1 MTIPVIRDLTIFL
14 IDSALSACLIC
25 IGSNDHR
32 KENLLLARQNLYALF
47 PSIYFATEM
56 ETEPLD
62 LKNTARFSNQV
73 ALFATAMEKEAVVN
87 ALKEIEMKAGRRSED
102 KTAEKIPLDIDL
114 LVYGNEILKP
124 KDLRREYIQKGV
136 EELGTLLAREEVGEW
151 PVE

>member
-56 ETEPLD
+56 ETEPLY

-73 ALFATAMEKEAVVN
+73 ALFVTAMEKEAVVN
-87 ALKEIEMKAGRRSED
+87 ALKEIEMKAGRRPED
-102 KTAEKIPLDIDL
+102 KTEEKIPLSRIRQSRMSCVSAARRAGTSCFPANCIRITAPARSADICF
-114 LVYGNEILKP
+114 G
-124 KDLRREYIQKGV
+124 
-136 EELGTLLAREEVGEW
+136 
-151 PVE
+151 

>member
-56 ETEPLD
+56 ETEPLY

-73 ALFATAMEKEAVVN
+73 ALFVTAMEKEAVVN
-87 ALKEIEMKAGRRSED
+87 ALKEIEIKPDAAPKIRR
-102 KTAEKIPLDIDL
+102 
-114 LVYGNEILKP
+114 
-124 KDLRREYIQKGV
+124 QKKF
-136 EELGTLLAREEVGEW
+136 LW
-151 PVE
+151 I

>member
-56 ETEPLD
+56 ETEPLY

-73 ALFATAMEKEAVVN
+73 ALFVTAMEKEAVVN
-87 ALKEIEMKAGRRSED
+87 ALK
-102 KTAEKIPLDIDL
+102 
-114 LVYGNEILKP
+114 EILKP

-151 PVE
+151 PRE

>member
-56 ETEPLD
+56 ETAPLY

-73 ALFATAMEKEAVVN
+73 ALFVTAMEKEAVVN
-87 ALKEIEMKAGRRSED
+87 ALKEIEMKAGRRPED

-151 PVE
+151 PRE